1 MQLWDQDDNLSELRP
16 PLRDFPED
24 EHGPCRPHEAAT
36 NHKPLLNLRKLLGM
50 L

>member
-1 MQLWDQDDNLSELRP
+1 MFDPPSDNFLELRP

-24 EHGPCRPHEAAT
+24 EHGPCKPHEAAT
-36 NHKPLLNLRKLLGM
+36 NHRSFLNLRKLLGM